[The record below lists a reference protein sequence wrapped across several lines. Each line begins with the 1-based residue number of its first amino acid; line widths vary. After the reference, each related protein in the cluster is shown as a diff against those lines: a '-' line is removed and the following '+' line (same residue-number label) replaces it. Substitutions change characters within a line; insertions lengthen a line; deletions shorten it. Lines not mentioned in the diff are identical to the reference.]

1 MSLSQK
7 CQYALRALFELAT
20 KQGQGPIRIRLIAEV
35 QGVPPRFLELILGE
49 LRTGGYVASRRGVRG
64 GYMLAMPPAAIS
76 VGDIIRFLDGPLS
89 PVKQI
94 DRRGGQ
100 NHPHYGDRAF
110 TALWERASDSLA
122 AVYDATS
129 LQDLIDDEQTA
140 RDVSDYAI

>member
-7 CQYALRALFELAT
+7 CQYALRALFELAA
-20 KQGQGPIRIRLIAEV
+20 KQGRGPIRIGLIAEL

-49 LRTGGYVASRRGVRG
+49 LRNGGYVASRRGVRG
-64 GYMLAMPPAAIS
+64 GYMLAIPPAAIS

-94 DRRGGQ
+94 NPRDGR

-110 TALWERASDSLA
+110 TALWQKASDSLV

-140 RDVSDYAI
+140 REVSNYAI